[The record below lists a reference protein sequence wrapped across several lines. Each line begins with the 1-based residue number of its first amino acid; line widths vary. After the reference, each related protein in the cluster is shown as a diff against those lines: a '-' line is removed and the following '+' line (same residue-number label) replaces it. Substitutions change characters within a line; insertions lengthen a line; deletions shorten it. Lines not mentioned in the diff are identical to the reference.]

1 MSADDLQ
8 DERLG
13 DDEHREDVAHTD
25 VEGAETIDPRRQE
38 FIEQYRVVSRIAL
51 CALAASIIGLLSVLD
66 FSTFWLIAAVALV
79 ISWLAHNQI
88 SSSDGSIVGKLPAR
102 VATVLS
108 LIGLI
113 GGYAWE
119 EYSFYLRVPEN
130 HIPLKWSHLEP
141 EGRGG
146 RGGLPERVS
155 KADGKDVYIE
165 GYVHPGVSG
174 MGNIAQFVLVG
185 DFDTCCFGGQPKPWD
200 MIEVQLPE
208 NVTIQ
213 YNRERR
219 EIWGKL
225 VVNQSQRTAVGTT
238 GTVMGDEQLRGGY
251 YQLEAVGIR

>member
-1 MSADDLQ
+1 MATEDLQ
-8 DERLG
+8 DESFIQDEQLQ
-13 DDEHREDVAHTD
+13 DDPISESDESL
-25 VEGAETIDPRRQE
+25 DPRQAE
-38 FIEQYRVVSRIAL
+38 FLKQYRVVSRIAL
-51 CALAASIIGLLSVLD
+51 CALASSIVGLLSLLD
-66 FSTFWLIAAVALV
+66 FSTFWLIAAVALI
-79 ISWLAHNQI
+79 ISALGIYQI
-88 SSSDGSIVGKLPAR
+88 NTSDGSVIGKLPAR
-102 VATVLS
+102 AALVFS
-108 LIGLI
+108 LVGLV

-141 EGRGG
+141 EDFSSRGG
-146 RGGLPERVS
+146 IPERVVI
-155 KADGKDVYIE
+155 ADGQDVYIE

-185 DFDTCCFGGQPKPWD
+185 DFDTCCFGGQPKAWD

-219 EIWGKL
+219 EIWGRL
-225 VVNQSQRTAVGTT
+225 VVNQSRRTAVGTT
-238 GTVMGDEQLRGGY
+238 GTVMGDEQLQGGY